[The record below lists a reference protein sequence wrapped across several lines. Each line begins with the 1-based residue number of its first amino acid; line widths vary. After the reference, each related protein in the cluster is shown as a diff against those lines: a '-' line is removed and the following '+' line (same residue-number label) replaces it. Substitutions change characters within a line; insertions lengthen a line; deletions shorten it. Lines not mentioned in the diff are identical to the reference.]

1 MKKTIAILFI
11 LFTAMAL
18 VLPACGGE
26 QDIPKTDD
34 ANARPDGNADSVKEV
49 NISDVY
55 NKLIE
60 SGFYGQM
67 LPVDDRDM
75 QEIYG
80 IDTGKIKSAAFYMS
94 DNPAVNADEIAIF
107 EVSDPEYMDTL
118 YNILCSRIDAQ
129 LRLTETYSVEQ
140 HDKLSKTE
148 VKVVGNYCYYIVNDN
163 YSDLM
168 KIMKENIG

>member
-1 MKKTIAILFI
+1 MKKIIAILFI
-11 LFTAMAL
+11 IFAAMAL

-26 QDIPKTDD
+26 QGNNDITATP
-34 ANARPDGNADSVKEV
+34 GSEI
-49 NISDVY
+49 NITDVY

-67 LPVDDRDM
+67 LPVDERDM

-107 EVSDPEYMDTL
+107 EVSDPEYMATL

>member
-1 MKKTIAILFI
+1 MKRIIAVFI
-11 LFTAMAL
+11 VFSTVIAL
-18 VLPACGGE
+18 AFPACGNE
-26 QDIPKTDD
+26 QDNPKTNDANATPKTDV
-34 ANARPDGNADSVKEV
+34 GSVSE
-49 NISDVY
+49 IDIHDVY

-60 SGFYGQM
+60 SGYYGQM

-80 IDTGKIKSAAFYMS
+80 IDTGKIKDSAFYMS

-118 YNILCSRIDAQ
+118 YNILRNRVDAQ

-168 KIMKENIG
+168 GIMKENIG